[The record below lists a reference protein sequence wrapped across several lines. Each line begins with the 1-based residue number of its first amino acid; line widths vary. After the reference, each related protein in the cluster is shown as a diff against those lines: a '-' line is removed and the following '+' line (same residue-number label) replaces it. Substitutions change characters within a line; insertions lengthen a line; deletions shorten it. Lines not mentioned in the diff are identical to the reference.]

1 MHFGILAN
9 IIIVLFAAVLV
20 STVLRRLRLPPI
32 LGYLL
37 VGIVV
42 GPYGLDWIKD
52 SQNVVQLA
60 EFGVVFLM
68 FTIGLEFSLPKL
80 IALRHSVL
88 GLGSL
93 QVVITSIVAGSLA
106 FWYGFNL
113 IASLVVA
120 ATISMSSTAIVSKQ
134 LKDQLEL
141 NQPHG
146 RNAIGV
152 LLFQD
157 LAVIPFLILI
167 PGLTKGDHSIW
178 HPLIMAFLKG
188 GLVFLIM
195 LSLGRWVMRPL
206 FHEIAKARSL
216 ELFTLTVLLVTLSAA
231 ALTSMAGLSLAL
243 GAFLSGMLL
252 GETEYRHQIEVE
264 IRPFRDILLSL
275 FFISTGM
282 LLNYHIL
289 YQALWPLLMLILTI
303 TVIKAIIIYGSA
315 RLLRIENKDSLKTAL
330 VLAQGGEFGFALLS
344 MSFGIDII
352 PVTHG
357 QVILAALVFSMAI
370 SPFLIRYNEQIA
382 CFLLRKKKQSLSP
395 RPISNPI
402 TQEALHRASTLQDHI
417 IICGYGRVGQNMA
430 HFLERENFNII
441 AVDMDP
447 KRVIDSELAGN
458 TVIFGDSGNLA
469 LLKSIGLEKA
479 RALVFSFVDSH
490 TVLNVLPQIRKEL
503 PHLPILVR
511 TMDDSQLT
519 LYQKAGAT
527 EVVPETLEAS
537 LMLSFQT
544 MILLHVPP
552 RKALRHLMH
561 ARRNRYQFL
570 HEYFPGEE
578 LDENNDMAP
587 EKKQLAVVTLDQNA
601 HAIGALVKD
610 LRLGDVT
617 LTAVRRGGI
626 RGEEPLPDTQLKAQD
641 VLILYGTPQQ
651 LAHAEKKLLQG

>member
-1 MHFGILAN
+1 MHFGVLAN

-20 STVLRRLRLPPI
+20 TTVLRRLRLPPI

-37 VGIVV
+37 VGMIV
-42 GPYGLDWIKD
+42 GPYGLDWITD
-52 SQNVVQLA
+52 SQNVVNLA

-68 FTIGLEFSLPKL
+68 FTVGLEFSLPKL

-106 FWYGFNL
+106 YWYGFSL
-113 IASLVVA
+113 TASLIVA
-120 ATISMSSTAIVSKQ
+120 ATIAMSSTAIVSKQ

-141 NQPHG
+141 NQTHG
-146 RNAIGV
+146 KNAIGV

-157 LAVIPFLILI
+157 MAVIPFLILI
-167 PGLTKGDHSIW
+167 PSLANGNHDVW
-178 HPLIMAFLKG
+178 RPLIESLFKG
-188 GLVFLIM
+188 GLVLLIM
-195 LSLGRWVMRPL
+195 LGLGRWVMRPL
-206 FHEIAKARSL
+206 FNEIAKARSL

-231 ALTSMAGLSLAL
+231 WLTEIAGLSLAL
-243 GAFLSGMLL
+243 GAFLSGMML

-264 IRPFRDILLSL
+264 IRPFRDVLLGL

-289 YQALWPLLMLILTI
+289 NKALLPLVMLILTI

-315 RLLRIENKDSLKTAL
+315 RLLRIDNKDSLKTAL

-344 MSFGIDII
+344 IAFAEEIL

-357 QVILAALVFSMAI
+357 QVILAALVFSMAM

-382 CFLLRKKKQSLSP
+382 CFFLRKKQEPLTPPPKT
-395 RPISNPI
+395 IS
-402 TQEALHRASTLQDHI
+402 QEALQRVSNLQDHI

-430 HFLERENFNII
+430 RFLERENFNII

-469 LLKSIGLEKA
+469 LLKSIGLDKA
-479 RALVFSFVDSH
+479 RALVFSFLDSH
-490 TVLNVLPQIRKEL
+490 TVLNILPQIRREL

-511 TMDDSQLT
+511 TRDDSQLT

-544 MILLHVPP
+544 MILLNIPP
-552 RKALRHLMH
+552 RKAMRHLMH
-561 ARRNRYQFL
+561 ARKNRYQLL

-578 LDENNDMAP
+578 LEDTPDIAQ
-587 EKKQLAVVTLDQNA
+587 EKKQLAVVTLDKNA
-601 HAIGALVKD
+601 FAIGALVKD
-610 LRLGDVT
+610 LSLEDVA
-617 LTAVRRGGI
+617 LSAVRRGGI
-626 RGEEPLPDTQLKAQD
+626 RGDEPSPNTELREQD

-651 LAHAEKKLLQG
+651 LARAEKKLLQG

>member
-1 MHFGILAN
+1 MHFGVLAN
-9 IIIVLFAAVLV
+9 IITVLFVAVLV
-20 STVLRRLRLPPI
+20 TTVLRRLRLPPI

-37 VGIVV
+37 VGMIV
-42 GPYGLDWIKD
+42 GPYGLDWIAD
-52 SQNVVQLA
+52 SQNVISLA

-80 IALRHSVL
+80 IALRRSVL

-93 QVVITSIVAGSLA
+93 QVVITSIVAGSLTYL
-106 FWYGFNL
+106 YGF
-113 IASLVVA
+113 SLTAAIIVA
-120 ATISMSSTAIVSKQ
+120 ATIAMSSTAIVSKQ

-141 NQPHG
+141 NQAHG
-146 RNAIGV
+146 KNAIGV

-167 PGLTKGDHSIW
+167 PSLANGNHDVWK
-178 HPLIMAFLKG
+178 PLIESLFKG
-188 GLVFLIM
+188 GLVLLIM
-195 LSLGRWVMRPL
+195 LGLGRWVMRPL

-231 ALTSMAGLSLAL
+231 WLTEIAGLSLAL
-243 GAFLSGMLL
+243 GAFLSGMML

-264 IRPFRDILLSL
+264 IRPFRDVLLGL

-289 YQALWPLLMLILTI
+289 NQALLPLTMLILTI
-303 TVIKAIIIYGSA
+303 TIIKAIIIYGSA

-344 MSFGIDII
+344 MAFGENII

-357 QVILAALVFSMAI
+357 QIILAALVFSMAL

-382 CFLLRKKKQSLSP
+382 CFFLKKKKEPLSSP
-395 RPISNPI
+395 PKTLS
-402 TQEALHRASTLQDHI
+402 QEALQRVSGVHGHI

-430 HFLERENFNII
+430 RFLERENFDII

-469 LLKSIGLEKA
+469 LLKSIGLDKA
-479 RALVFSFVDSH
+479 RALVFSFLDSH
-490 TVLNVLPQIRKEL
+490 TVLNVLPQIRREL
-503 PHLPILVR
+503 PHLPVLVR
-511 TMDDSQLT
+511 TRDDSQLE

-527 EVVPETLEAS
+527 EIVPETLEAS

-552 RKALRHLMH
+552 RKAMRHLMH
-561 ARRNRYQFL
+561 ARKNRYQLL

-578 LDENNDMAP
+578 LDESVDMGP
-587 EKKQLAVVTLDQNA
+587 EKKQLAVVTLDKNA
-601 HAIGALVKD
+601 FAIGAMVKD
-610 LRLGDVT
+610 LKLENVA
-617 LTAVRRGGI
+617 LSAVRRGGI
-626 RGEEPLPDTQLKAQD
+626 RGDEPSPDTELREQD

-651 LAHAEKKLLQG
+651 LARAEKKLLQG

>member
-1 MHFGILAN
+1 MHFGVLAN

-20 STVLRRLRLPPI
+20 TTVLRRLRLPPI

-37 VGIVV
+37 VGMIV
-42 GPYGLDWIKD
+42 GPYGLDWIAD
-52 SQNVVQLA
+52 SQSVVSLA

-68 FTIGLEFSLPKL
+68 FTVGLEFSLPKL

-106 FWYGFNL
+106 YWYGFSL
-113 IASLVVA
+113 TASLIVA
-120 ATISMSSTAIVSKQ
+120 ATIAMSSTAIVSKQ

-141 NQPHG
+141 NQTHG
-146 RNAIGV
+146 KNAIGV

-157 LAVIPFLILI
+157 MAVIPFLILI
-167 PGLTKGDHSIW
+167 PSLANGNHDVW
-178 HPLIMAFLKG
+178 RPLIESLFKG
-188 GLVFLIM
+188 GLVLLVM
-195 LSLGRWVMRPL
+195 LFLGRWVMRPL
-206 FHEIAKARSL
+206 FNEIAKARSL

-231 ALTSMAGLSLAL
+231 WLTEIAGLSLAL
-243 GAFLSGMLL
+243 GAFLSGMML

-264 IRPFRDILLSL
+264 IRPFRDVLLGL

-289 YQALWPLLMLILTI
+289 NKALLPLVMLILTI
-303 TVIKAIIIYGSA
+303 TVIKAIIIYGAA
-315 RLLRIENKDSLKTAL
+315 RLLRIDNKDSLKTAL

-344 MSFGIDII
+344 IAFAENII

-357 QVILAALVFSMAI
+357 QVILAALVFSMAM
-370 SPFLIRYNEQIA
+370 SPFLIRYNEKIA
-382 CFLLRKKKQSLSP
+382 CFFLRKKQEPLTPPPKT
-395 RPISNPI
+395 IN
-402 TQEALHRASTLQDHI
+402 QEALQRVSSLQDHI

-430 HFLERENFNII
+430 RFLERENFNII

-479 RALVFSFVDSH
+479 RALVFSFLDSH
-490 TVLNVLPQIRKEL
+490 TVLNILPQIRREL

-511 TMDDSQLT
+511 TRDDSQLT

-544 MILLHVPP
+544 MILLHIPP
-552 RKALRHLMH
+552 RKAMRHLMH
-561 ARRNRYQFL
+561 ARKNRYQLL

-578 LDENNDMAP
+578 LEDTPDMTQ
-587 EKKQLAVVTLDQNA
+587 EKKQLAVVTLDKNA
-601 HAIGALVKD
+601 FAIGVLVKD
-610 LRLGDVT
+610 LSLEDVA
-617 LTAVRRGGI
+617 LSAVRRGGI
-626 RGEEPLPDTQLKAQD
+626 RRDEPSPNTELREQD

-651 LAHAEKKLLQG
+651 LARAEKKLLQG

>member
-1 MHFGILAN
+1 MHFGVLAN

-20 STVLRRLRLPPI
+20 TTVLRRLRLPPI

-37 VGIVV
+37 VGMIV
-42 GPYGLDWIKD
+42 GPYGLDWIAD
-52 SQNVVQLA
+52 SQNVVSLA

-68 FTIGLEFSLPKL
+68 FTVGLEFSLPKL

-106 FWYGFNL
+106 YWYGFSL
-113 IASLVVA
+113 TASLIVA
-120 ATISMSSTAIVSKQ
+120 ATIAMSSTAIVSKQ

-141 NQPHG
+141 NQAHG
-146 RNAIGV
+146 KNAIGV

-157 LAVIPFLILI
+157 MAVIPFLILI
-167 PGLTKGDHSIW
+167 PSLANGNHDVW
-178 HPLIMAFLKG
+178 RPLIESLFKG
-188 GLVFLIM
+188 GLVLLVM
-195 LSLGRWVMRPL
+195 LFLGRWVMRPL
-206 FHEIAKARSL
+206 FNEIAKARSL

-231 ALTSMAGLSLAL
+231 WLTEIAGLSLAL
-243 GAFLSGMLL
+243 GAFLSGMML

-264 IRPFRDILLSL
+264 IRPFRDVLLGL

-289 YQALWPLLMLILTI
+289 NKALLPLVMLILTI
-303 TVIKAIIIYGSA
+303 TVIKAIIIYGAA
-315 RLLRIENKDSLKTAL
+315 RLLRIDNKDSLKTAL

-344 MSFGIDII
+344 IAFAENII

-357 QVILAALVFSMAI
+357 QVILAALVFSMAM
-370 SPFLIRYNEQIA
+370 SPFLIRYNEKIA
-382 CFLLRKKKQSLSP
+382 CFFLRKKQEPLTPPPKT
-395 RPISNPI
+395 IN
-402 TQEALHRASTLQDHI
+402 QEALQRVSNLQDHI

-430 HFLERENFNII
+430 RFLERENFNII

-469 LLKSIGLEKA
+469 LLKSIGLDKA
-479 RALVFSFVDSH
+479 RALVFSFLDSH
-490 TVLNVLPQIRKEL
+490 TVLNILPQIRREL

-511 TMDDSQLT
+511 TRDDSQLT

-544 MILLHVPP
+544 MILLNIPP
-552 RKALRHLMH
+552 RKAMRHLMH
-561 ARRNRYQFL
+561 ARKNRYQLL

-578 LDENNDMAP
+578 LEDTPDMTQ
-587 EKKQLAVVTLDQNA
+587 EKKQLAVVTLDKNA
-601 HAIGALVKD
+601 FAIGVLVKD
-610 LRLGDVT
+610 LSLEDVA
-617 LTAVRRGGI
+617 LSAVRRGGI
-626 RGEEPLPDTQLKAQD
+626 RGDEPSPNTELREQD

-651 LAHAEKKLLQG
+651 LARAEKKLLQG

>member
-1 MHFGILAN
+1 MI
-9 IIIVLFAAVLV
+9 
-20 STVLRRLRLPPI
+20 
-32 LGYLL
+32 
-37 VGIVV
+37 V
-42 GPYGLDWIKD
+42 GPYGLNWIAD
-52 SQNVVQLA
+52 SHSIIQLA

-80 IALRHSVL
+80 IALRRSVL
-88 GLGSL
+88 GLGSM
-93 QVVITSIVAGSLA
+93 QVIATSIVAGSLA
-106 FWYGFNL
+106 FWYGFSL
-113 IASLVVA
+113 TASLVVA
-120 ATISMSSTAIVSKQ
+120 ATIAMSSTAIVSKQ

-146 RNAIGV
+146 KNAIGV

-167 PGLTKGDHSIW
+167 PSLANGEHDVWK
-178 HPLIMAFLKG
+178 PLLESLLKG
-188 GLVFLIM
+188 GLVLLIM
-195 LSLGRWVMRPL
+195 LGLGRWVMRPL

-231 ALTSMAGLSLAL
+231 WLTEVAGLSLAL
-243 GAFLSGMLL
+243 GAFLSGMML

-264 IRPFRDILLSL
+264 IRPFRDILLGL

-289 YQALWPLLMLILTI
+289 NKAILPLLMLIATI
-303 TVIKAIIIYGSA
+303 TVIKGLIIYGSA
-315 RLLRIENKDSLKTAL
+315 RLLRIENKDSIKTAL

-344 MSFGIDII
+344 IAFSEDIL

-370 SPFLIRYNEQIA
+370 SPFLIRYNDKIA
-382 CFLLRKKKQSLSP
+382 CFLLKKKKEPL
-395 RPISNPI
+395 I
-402 TQEALHRASTLQDHI
+402 TPPKTLNQEALQRVSGLQDHI

-430 HFLERENFNII
+430 HFLERENFNTI

-469 LLKSIGLEKA
+469 LLKSIGLDRA

-490 TVLNVLPQIRKEL
+490 TVLNILPQIRREL

-511 TMDDSQLT
+511 TRDDSQLA

-544 MILLHVPP
+544 MILLQVPP
-552 RKALRHLMH
+552 RKAMRHLMH
-561 ARRNRYQFL
+561 ARKNRYQFL

-578 LDENNDMAP
+578 FADNAEMTP

-601 HAIGALVKD
+601 RAIGALVKD
-610 LRLGDVT
+610 LELEGVA

-626 RGEEPLPDTQLKAQD
+626 RGDEPSPDTELREQD

>member
-1 MHFGILAN
+1 MHFGLLAN

-37 VGIVV
+37 VGMIV
-42 GPYGLDWIKD
+42 GPYGLDWIAD
-52 SQNVVQLA
+52 SQSIIQLA

-80 IALRHSVL
+80 IALRRSVL

-113 IASLVVA
+113 TASLVVA
-120 ATISMSSTAIVSKQ
+120 ATIAMSSTAIVSKQ

-146 RNAIGV
+146 KNAIGV

-167 PGLTKGDHSIW
+167 PSLASGDHNVW
-178 HPLIMAFLKG
+178 QPLIASLLKG
-188 GLVFLIM
+188 CLVLLIM
-195 LSLGRWVMRPL
+195 FFLGRWVMRPL

-231 ALTSMAGLSLAL
+231 ALTEMAGLSLAL

-264 IRPFRDILLSL
+264 IRPFRDILLGL

-289 YQALWPLLMLILTI
+289 NKALWPLVMLILTI

-315 RLLRIENKDSLKTAL
+315 RLLRIDNKDSIKTAL

-344 MSFGIDII
+344 ISFGADII

-382 CFLLRKKKQSLSP
+382 CFLLKKKKEPLLSP
-395 RPISNPI
+395 PN
-402 TQEALHRASTLQDHI
+402 TMNQEALQRVSTLQDHI

-458 TVIFGDSGNLA
+458 TVIFGDSSNLA

-490 TVLNVLPQIRKEL
+490 TVLNILPQIRREL

-511 TMDDSQLT
+511 TVDDSQLT

-561 ARRNRYQFL
+561 ARKNRYQFL

-578 LDENNDMAP
+578 LEDNADMAP

-601 HAIGALVKD
+601 RAIGALVKD
-610 LRLGDVT
+610 LQLEDVA

-626 RGEEPLPDTQLKAQD
+626 RGDEPEPNTELREQD

-651 LAHAEKKLLQG
+651 LARAEKKLLQG

>member
-1 MHFGILAN
+1 MHFGVLAN
-9 IIIVLFAAVLV
+9 IITVLFAAVV
-20 STVLRRLRLPPI
+20 VTTVLRRLRLPPI

-37 VGIVV
+37 VGMIV
-42 GPYGLDWIKD
+42 GPYGLDWIAD
-52 SQNVVQLA
+52 SKNVVDLA

-80 IALRHSVL
+80 IALRRSVL

-106 FWYGFNL
+106 YWYGFSL
-113 IASLVVA
+113 TAALVVA
-120 ATISMSSTAIVSKQ
+120 ATIAMSSTAIVSKQ

-141 NQPHG
+141 NQAHG
-146 RNAIGV
+146 KNAIGV

-167 PGLTKGDHSIW
+167 PSLANGNHDVWK
-178 HPLIMAFLKG
+178 PLIESLFKG
-188 GLVFLIM
+188 GLVLLVM
-195 LSLGRWVMRPL
+195 LGLGRWVMRPL

-216 ELFTLTVLLVTLSAA
+216 ELFTITVLLVTLSAA
-231 ALTSMAGLSLAL
+231 WLTEIAGLSLAL
-243 GAFLSGMLL
+243 GAFLSGMML

-264 IRPFRDILLSL
+264 IRPFRDVLLGL

-289 YQALWPLLMLILTI
+289 HKALLPLVILILTI

-315 RLLRIENKDSLKTAL
+315 RLLRIDNKDSLKTAL

-344 MSFGIDII
+344 IAFGENII

-357 QVILAALVFSMAI
+357 QVILAALVFSMAM

-382 CFLLRKKKQSLSP
+382 CFFLRKKQEPSSPPPKTLS
-395 RPISNPI
+395 
-402 TQEALHRASTLQDHI
+402 QEALQRVSGVHDHI

-430 HFLERENFNII
+430 RFLERENFEII

-469 LLKSIGLEKA
+469 LLKSIGLDKA
-479 RALVFSFVDSH
+479 RALVFSFLDSH
-490 TVLNVLPQIRKEL
+490 TVLNILPQIRREL

-511 TMDDSQLT
+511 TRDDSQLE

-544 MILLHVPP
+544 MILLQIPP
-552 RKALRHLMH
+552 RKAMRHLMH
-561 ARRNRYQFL
+561 ARKNRYQLL
-570 HEYFPGEE
+570 HEYFPGEGLE
-578 LDENNDMAP
+578 DTLDMTP
-587 EKKQLAVVTLDQNA
+587 EKKQLAVVTLDKNA
-601 HAIGALVKD
+601 FAIGALVKD
-610 LRLGDVT
+610 LSLENVA
-617 LTAVRRGGI
+617 LSAVRRGGI
-626 RGEEPLPDTQLKAQD
+626 RGDEPSPNTELREQD

-651 LAHAEKKLLQG
+651 LARAEKKLLQG